1 MSECVHTKEQE
12 QEQEKEQEQE
22 QEGKE
27 KPLGPLYLAR
37 ALAAW
42 GDRTWQFL
50 GGMFLLRL
58 GANHT
63 QDIGD
68 A

>member
-1 MSECVHTKEQE
+1 MSECVHTKE
-12 QEQEKEQEQE
+12 KEQEQ
-22 QEGKE
+22 GKE
-27 KPLGPLYLAR
+27 KEAPLGPLYLAR

>member
-12 QEQEKEQEQE
+12 QEGKEK
-22 QEGKE
+22 EGKE
-27 KPLGPLYLAR
+27 APLGPLYLAR

>member
-1 MSECVHTKEQE
+1 MSECGHTKEQE
-12 QEQEKEQEQE
+12 QEKEK

-27 KPLGPLYLAR
+27 APLGPLYLAR

>member
-12 QEQEKEQEQE
+12 QDQEQDQEKEA
-22 QEGKE
+22 
-27 KPLGPLYLAR
+27 PLGPLYLAR

>member
-12 QEQEKEQEQE
+12 QEKEV
-22 QEGKE
+22 QEGNE
-27 KPLGPLYLAR
+27 APLWPLYLAR

>member
-1 MSECVHTKEQE
+1 MSECGHTKEQE
-12 QEQEKEQEQE
+12 QEKEE

-27 KPLGPLYLAR
+27 APLRPLYLAR

>member
-12 QEQEKEQEQE
+12 KEQEV
-22 QEGKE
+22 KE
-27 KPLGPLYLAR
+27 APLGPLYLAR

>member
-1 MSECVHTKEQE
+1 MSECGRTKEQ
-12 QEQEKEQEQE
+12 EQEQE

-27 KPLGPLYLAR
+27 APLRPLYLAR
-37 ALAAW
+37 VLAAW

-58 GANHT
+58 GANHHK
-63 QDIGD
+63 DIGD

>member
-1 MSECVHTKEQE
+1 MAAMSECVHTKEQE
-12 QEQEKEQEQE
+12 QKKEEQK
-22 QEGKE
+22 GKE
-27 KPLGPLYLAR
+27 APLGPLYLAR

-58 GANHT
+58 GANHH

>member
-1 MSECVHTKEQE
+1 MAAMSECVHTKEQE
-12 QEQEKEQEQE
+12 QEGKKE
-22 QEGKE
+22 
-27 KPLGPLYLAR
+27 PLWPLYLAR

>member
-1 MSECVHTKEQE
+1 MAEMSECVHTKEQE
-12 QEQEKEQEQE
+12 QEQEKEK

-27 KPLGPLYLAR
+27 APLGPLYLAR

>member
-1 MSECVHTKEQE
+1 MSECVHAKE
-12 QEQEKEQEQE
+12 QEQEKEEQE
-22 QEGKE
+22 A
-27 KPLGPLYLAR
+27 PLGPLYLAR

>member
-12 QEQEKEQEQE
+12 KEEQGQEI
-22 QEGKE
+22 
-27 KPLGPLYLAR
+27 PLGPLYLAR